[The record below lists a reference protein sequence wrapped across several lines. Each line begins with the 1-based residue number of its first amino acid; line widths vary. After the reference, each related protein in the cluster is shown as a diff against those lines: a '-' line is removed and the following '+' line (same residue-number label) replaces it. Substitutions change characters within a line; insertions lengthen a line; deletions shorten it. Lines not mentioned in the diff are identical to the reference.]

1 MDEKTLNLAAFAEN
15 PDNPST
21 AADDAIARLMK
32 KLRKVPDGLKAS
44 RIAYVSDYVTRAGAD
59 MSGWLVVLSGNKR
72 LRVLKEI
79 YGENADVPA
88 EWFQDITSMPKDR
101 RREFI
106 INMNVNE
113 GEWVSS
119 VLMRQYSRD
128 ELKELM
134 GKDELDAILS
144 DLPRPQTLAE
154 NEEIEPGEFAS
165 EMTFKFSLTRAERDR
180 AIEKLMPKVAILENV
195 SGIVK
200 GNARDYCRRILAR
213 LSDAGYATQVFLL
226 NAATMGVPQ
235 TRQRTFFIARRRD
248 LGLPPLKLKVCEP
261 PVPFSEIAD
270 SKPAPE
276 TLTAREYALWLKR
289 RPSDTGFDDIAKRVL
304 GKGSYF
310 NTRLVHS
317 DRVAPTICAANSNA
331 LYDAPRHMTRTELL
345 LAASF
350 PLDYSCST
358 SKLRFAIGMSV
369 APVQMAHVASA
380 IKEQWLT
387 KGDAPC
393 SRNVQ

>member
-1 MDEKTLNLAAFAEN
+1 MAEETVNLAAFAEN

-59 MSGWLVVLSGNKR
+59 MSGWFVVLSGNKR

-88 EWFQDITSMPKDR
+88 EWFQNITSMPKDR
-101 RREFI
+101 QREFI

-180 AIEKLMPKVAILENV
+180 AVEKLRSIDE
-195 SGIVK
+195 
-200 GNARDYCRRILAR
+200 
-213 LSDAGYATQVFLL
+213 
-226 NAATMGVPQ
+226 
-235 TRQRTFFIARRRD
+235 D
-248 LGLPPLKLKVCEP
+248 LGK
-261 PVPFSEIAD
+261 
-270 SKPAPE
+270 
-276 TLTAREYALWLKR
+276 ALVR
-289 RPSDTGFDDIAKRVL
+289 
-304 GKGSYF
+304 
-310 NTRLVHS
+310 
-317 DRVAPTICAANSNA
+317 
-331 LYDAPRHMTRTELL
+331 M
-345 LAASF
+345 
-350 PLDYSCST
+350 
-358 SKLRFAIGMSV
+358 IGEC
-369 APVQMAHVASA
+369 H
-380 IKEQWLT
+380 E
-387 KGDAPC
+387 
-393 SRNVQ
+393 